1 MVSPNATRHMY
12 IISFQLDSMSLTML
26 STTLSVP
33 VPEKNDMNVD
43 CANGGTQR
51 QKNIVLKWQVILQF
65 YSNQK
70 RYKAQVG
77 FSNE

>member
-1 MVSPNATRHMY
+1 MYLTSVLFHFIKIIVKLKLQMVSPNATRHMY

-26 STTLSVP
+26 STTLSAP

-51 QKNIVLKWQVILQF
+51 QKNIVLK
-65 YSNQK
+65 
-70 RYKAQVG
+70 
-77 FSNE
+77 

>member
-1 MVSPNATRHMY
+1 MYLTSVLFHFIKIIVKLKLQMVSPNATRHMY

-51 QKNIVLKWQVILQF
+51 QKNIVLK
-65 YSNQK
+65 
-70 RYKAQVG
+70 
-77 FSNE
+77 